1 MTRRRGFG
9 SVRRLPSGRWQAR
22 YGTDDG
28 GMVPAP
34 ATFPTKRDADDWL
47 ATVQA
52 DMSRGTWLDPR
63 RSGVT
68 LATYAQGWLSSRR
81 VKGRPLALRT
91 LETYRGS
98 LDRWILPRLGRLE
111 LGQITPAVVRRWHA
125 EVSTATGPTATRQAY
140 ATLRA
145 VLNTAVEDEALL
157 RNPCRIRGAGQPT
170 SPERPLLD
178 REQVEALAEAMP
190 AHLRALVLVAF
201 WAHLR
206 LGEVL
211 ALRRGDVDTE
221 AGTVRVERQV
231 VEVDAGP
238 VETAPKSAS
247 IRMVHLAAPGLEVVR
262 EHLASRGPMLR
273 TARLFVRPD
282 GPS

>member
-1 MTRRRGFG
+1 
-9 SVRRLPSGRWQAR
+9 
-22 YGTDDG
+22 
-28 GMVPAP
+28 
-34 ATFPTKRDADDWL
+34 
-47 ATVQA
+47 
-52 DMSRGTWLDPR
+52 
-63 RSGVT
+63 VT
-68 LATYAQGWLSSRR
+68 LATYTQGWLSSRR
-81 VKGRPLALRT
+81 VKGRHPLALRT

-125 EVSTATGPTATRQAY
+125 EVSSATRPTATPQAY

-145 VLNTAVEDEALL
+145 VLNTAIEDESLL
-157 RNPCRIRGAGQPT
+157 RNPCRIRGAGRPNT
-170 SPERPLLD
+170 PERPLLD

-190 AHLRALVLVAF
+190 GHLRALVLVAF

-221 AGTVRVERQV
+221 AGTVRVEHQV

-238 VETAPKSAS
+238 VETAPKAASA
-247 IRMVHLAAPGLEVVR
+247 RMVHLAAPGLEVVR
-262 EHLASRGPMLR
+262 EHLVSRGPMLR

-282 GPS
+282 GTKLRAHHVHAAWQAARARLGFDETHFHDLRHAGLTPRRPGPPSPK

>member
-68 LATYAQGWLSSRR
+68 LAAYAQGWLAQRT

-91 LETYRGS
+91 VETYRA
-98 LDRWILPRLGRLE
+98 LAGRLDPPHARAARA
-111 LGQITPAVVRRWHA
+111 GQLTPAVVRRWHA
-125 EVSTATGPTATRQAY
+125 EVSAATGPTATRQAY
-140 ATLRA
+140 GTLRA
-145 VLNTAVEDEALL
+145 ILVTAVGTRRWHAT
-157 RNPCRIRGAGQPT
+157 PAG
-170 SPERPLLD
+170 
-178 REQVEALAEAMP
+178 
-190 AHLRALVLVAF
+190 
-201 WAHLR
+201 
-206 LGEVL
+206 
-211 ALRRGDVDTE
+211 
-221 AGTVRVERQV
+221 
-231 VEVDAGP
+231 
-238 VETAPKSAS
+238 
-247 IRMVHLAAPGLEVVR
+247 
-262 EHLASRGPMLR
+262 
-273 TARLFVRPD
+273 
-282 GPS
+282 

>member
-22 YGTDDG
+22 YRTDDG
-28 GMVPAP
+28 AMVPAP

-52 DMSRGTWLDPR
+52 DMSRGTWLDPSK
-63 RSGVT
+63 SGIT
-68 LATYAQGWLSSRR
+68 LITYAQGWLASRR

-98 LDRWILPRLGRLE
+98 FDRWILPRLGRLE

-145 VLNTAVEDEALL
+145 V
-157 RNPCRIRGAGQPT
+157 PKYRGRGRGPAAQPV
-170 SPERPLLD
+170 PYP
-178 REQVEALAEAMP
+178 
-190 AHLRALVLVAF
+190 
-201 WAHLR
+201 W
-206 LGEVL
+206 
-211 ALRRGDVDTE
+211 RR
-221 AGTVRVERQV
+221 
-231 VEVDAGP
+231 
-238 VETAPKSAS
+238 
-247 IRMVHLAAPGLEVVR
+247 AAPL
-262 EHLASRGPMLR
+262 P
-273 TARLFVRPD
+273 
-282 GPS
+282 